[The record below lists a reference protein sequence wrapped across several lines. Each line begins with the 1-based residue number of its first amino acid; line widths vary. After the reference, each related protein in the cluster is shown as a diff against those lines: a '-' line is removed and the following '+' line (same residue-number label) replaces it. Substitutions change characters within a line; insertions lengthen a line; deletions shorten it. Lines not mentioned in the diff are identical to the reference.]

1 MATSESKSFIKYF
14 FFIFVFIVAFC
25 LINTKSIELFG
36 LFLFFAVNIIFCLF
50 IGKDL
55 IDGSIS
61 TDGKDTEWTLKYGT
75 LIISMVFSLV
85 SSIMM
90 VMTLVTLQGKFAENH
105 SAIEWSPTDRLKLD
119 DAEII
124 FTTVTT
130 FIGVVAR

>member
-61 TDGKDTEWTLKYGT
+61 TDGKDT
-75 LIISMVFSLV
+75 
-85 SSIMM
+85 
-90 VMTLVTLQGKFAENH
+90 
-105 SAIEWSPTDRLKLD
+105 
-119 DAEII
+119 
-124 FTTVTT
+124 
-130 FIGVVAR
+130 